1 MDLPIAVKV
10 LKPFEYFF
18 KNCGNGGFI
27 KDTMMAVG
35 GAHFVLDYVQQ

>member
-10 LKPFEYFF
+10 LQAFEYFF
-18 KNCGNGGFI
+18 KNCGNSRLI

-35 GAHFVLDYVQQ
+35 GTHFVLDYVQ